1 MLLGFDELCR
11 KEVIDIVSGDR
22 LGFIDDIEIDTDKGS
37 VRSLIIYGGLR
48 LFGLFGR
55 ESDTVISC
63 ADIRVIGEEV
73 VLVERTV
80 PRTESNFISRLPCSH
95 PLPPAHRHPFC

>member
-22 LGFIDDIEIDTDKGS
+22 LGFIDDIEIDTDRGS
-37 VRSLIIYGGLR
+37 VRSLIIYGGSR
-48 LFGLFGR
+48 LFGIFGR

-63 ADIRVIGEEV
+63 EDIRVIGDEV
-73 VLVERTV
+73 VLVERSGTHN
-80 PRTESNFISRLPCSH
+80 ESNFTKRSRNSKLS
-95 PLPPAHRHPFC
+95 LLK